1 MAIVRDLGRFF
12 HAAAAMACCLAA
24 GAGAEAAPIALQTP
38 AGLAPGS
45 VFRFLYTTQTTTA
58 ASSTDITTYDTFVNA
73 DAAGATYGGV
83 AVQWKT
89 LGSTATVDARDH
101 VGGFGTIVPVYN
113 TLGQL
118 LATDLTDSTSQG
130 LWADIAPTPPIV
142 GLDGSTVV
150 TDEYVWT
157 GTESDGTVNLN
168 NLARA
173 LGGAS
178 PYVGNA
184 SGGTYSWLNRT
195 SYSNTELRSLYAMSE
210 TLTVAS
216 SSVPE
221 IDPAGLSSVVT
232 LLGGVLA
239 LVERR
244 RRT

>member
-1 MAIVRDLGRFF
+1 MPFARDLCRLF
-12 HAAAAMACCLAA
+12 HATAAAACCLVA
-24 GAGAEAAPIALQTP
+24 GAGADAAPIALQTP

-45 VFRFLYTTQTTTA
+45 VFRFLYTTQSTTA
-58 ASSTDITTYDTFVNA
+58 ASSTDIATYDTFVNA

-89 LGSTATVDARDH
+89 LGSTVTVDARDH

-118 LATDLTDSTSQG
+118 LATDLTDTTSQG
-130 LWADIAPTPPIV
+130 LWADIAPTPLIV

-173 LGGAS
+173 LGGLTPSA
-178 PYVGNA
+178 GDA
-184 SGGTYSWLNRT
+184 SGGTYSWLTRS
-195 SYSNTELRSLYAMSE
+195 SYTNSQLRSLYAMSE

-239 LVERR
+239 LIERR
-244 RRT
+244 RRS